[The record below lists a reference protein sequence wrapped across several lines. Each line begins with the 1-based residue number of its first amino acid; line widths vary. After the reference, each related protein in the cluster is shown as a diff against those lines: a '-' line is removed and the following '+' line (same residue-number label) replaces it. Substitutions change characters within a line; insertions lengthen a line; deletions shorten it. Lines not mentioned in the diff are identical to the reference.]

1 MLLKNC
7 SSSPCWRDSPRPLA
21 IFEFLPL
28 FASSSSDI
36 HVAASHSDVRRATTG
51 RKKREEGGGAGRT
64 RRGSEESAVQV
75 NYYPQHGE
83 NISDDRDRHGGE
95 DICARRPLSICSNKT
110 GRIRISA
117 RINLGAIFNKHVSEP
132 DFRQC
137 KKSVSSAL
145 QKSTSL

>member
-1 MLLKNC
+1 MSQHPILMYGE
-7 SSSPCWRDSPRPLA
+7 PPGA
-21 IFEFLPL
+21 
-28 FASSSSDI
+28 
-36 HVAASHSDVRRATTG
+36 G
-51 RKKREEGGGAGRT
+51 REGREEKEGGREAGGGADGASE
-64 RRGSEESAVQV
+64 RRVGASAVQV

-137 KKSVSSAL
+137 QSLLVSSAL
-145 QKSTSL
+145 QESTSL